1 MAKTNQQN
9 EEELQNYKK
18 KERLLN
24 LDKKM
29 LDNMQ
34 AKNVSMSKKL
44 ENKEEATKAFAEQI
58 KMADKEIKTLK
69 QQLQEKDAEN
79 KKLSK
84 EYFVA
89 LEQLALYK
97 EMMVRIKLRWLCIHN
112 CDFRKK
118 KIQTFLWRPSCN
130 RSNSQREKA
139 PKR

>member
-89 LEQLALYK
+89 LEQLVLYK
-97 EMMVRIKLRWLCIHN
+97 EMMVRIKLRWLFIH
-112 CDFRKK
+112 
-118 KIQTFLWRPSCN
+118 S
-130 RSNSQREKA
+130 
-139 PKR
+139 